1 MRMKQPE
8 LRKARI
14 EIIPMIDTI
23 FFLLVFFMVTW
34 LTMVKMNGL
43 DMILPRRT
51 PGTAKPPYSVVLSLS
66 PSGKYY
72 LDSRLAESS
81 LWTTRLRERLAA
93 HPNSVVVIN
102 VAAAQ
107 KTQTLIALLDAVNH
121 VIADSHS
128 HAQVLIATPRVVP
141 SDQENSHG
149 KR

>member
-43 DMILPRRT
+43 QMLLPRRT
-51 PGTAKPPYSVVLSLS
+51 LGTAKPPFSVVLSLS

-72 LDSRLAESS
+72 LDSRPAEAG
-81 LWTTRLRERLAA
+81 LWAAHLRQRLEA
-93 HPNSVVVIN
+93 HPNSVVVVN

-107 KTQTLIALLDAVNH
+107 KTQTLISLLDSVNH

-141 SDQENSHG
+141 TGQENSHG
-149 KR
+149 K

>member
-1 MRMKQPE
+1 MKQPE

-43 DMILPRRT
+43 EMILPRRT
-51 PGTAKPPYSVVLSLS
+51 PGTAKPPFSVVLSLS

-72 LDSRLAESS
+72 LDSRPAESS
-81 LWTTRLRERLAA
+81 LWAAHLRERLIA
-93 HPNSVVVIN
+93 HPNAVVVVN

-107 KTQTLIALLDAVNH
+107 KTQTLISLLDSVNH
-121 VIADSHS
+121 IIADSHS

-141 SDQENSHG
+141 GGQENTHG
-149 KR
+149 KQ